1 MKDLID
7 DNTEKAIEQFKKY
20 PILGCTTVL
29 DMARVA
35 SGYDP
40 NGDMNDANK
49 EKISKLCKS
58 CSEMSIFSLGNE

>member
-1 MKDLID
+1 MKYKGAQPEQFIRKP
-7 DNTEKAIEQFKKY
+7 TVEQFKKY

-49 EKISKLCKS
+49 EKYQNYV
-58 CSEMSIFSLGNE
+58 NENA